1 MGWACR
7 LNPKRKIAVKRRIRS
22 GAFEYCFLPIRSSFR
37 RSQICCNDTAD
48 LQTSSKLGR
57 KSMNRFWGSF
67 RIEIMTE
74 YSPMP
79 CQEWAGKEGFVL
91 GGLFERVQGLKE
103 DGLLLLN
110 CSIEKK
116 SRGKQV

>member
-1 MGWACR
+1 
-7 LNPKRKIAVKRRIRS
+7 
-22 GAFEYCFLPIRSSFR
+22 
-37 RSQICCNDTAD
+37 
-48 LQTSSKLGR
+48 
-57 KSMNRFWGSF
+57 
-67 RIEIMTE
+67 MTE

-116 SRGKQV
+116 SRWKQV